1 MFAFNEAEN
10 IPSVLREVRAW
21 LDAHEPG
28 ARIVFVDDGS
38 TDGTADSARAAL
50 ADTNHVV
57 VRHETN
63 RGIGAALKSGVIA
76 AQSRWITFLPA
87 DGQVPPQAVGIL
99 RAAAVRDGADIVLS
113 VYDHRD
119 DGLDRKVLSWGVRAL
134 IRLVHGVKLSS
145 DGPYLFRSSLFVPE
159 DLPPDTFFL
168 NFEFLERVIGTSPPH
183 VRTQANRT
191 TSRGNPLRIKGGYV
205 NLLYDH
211 IRRPNRRTRLC
222 WLASPILFF
231 GVPPTLPHAPRVCA
245 DARCPAQA
253 SRA

>member
-1 MFAFNEAEN
+1 MNELAVVIFAFNEAEN
-10 IPSVLREVRAW
+10 VPSVLREVRAW

-50 ADTNHVV
+50 ANTDHVV

-168 NFEFLERVIGTSPPH
+168 NFEFPIRMLAADRRVSTVTVPCLPRRAGVSKST
-183 VRTQANRT
+183 
-191 TSRGNPLRIKGGYV
+191 G
-205 NLLYDH
+205 
-211 IRRPNRRTRLC
+211 IRRVLGVAKDLFDLRLRRFRDGT
-222 WLASPILFF
+222 
-231 GVPPTLPHAPRVCA
+231 
-245 DARCPAQA
+245 
-253 SRA
+253 